1 VEKGQQKQ
9 GQQNMKAIYKNNKLC
24 VDLSNEVSLVNRLRN
39 KFRSNHI
46 EASIVV
52 RESSIVDCSAKRNMV
67 RANISEG
74 KIRVDEY
81 AFDDA
86 EDAADYIFGL
96 YEEK

>member
-1 VEKGQQKQ
+1 
-9 GQQNMKAIYKNNKLC
+9 MKIIYKNNKFYT
-24 VDLSNEVSLVNRLRN
+24 DLGNEVSLVNRLRN

-52 RESSIVDCSAKRNMV
+52 REGNIVDCSAKRNMV
-67 RANISEG
+67 RASISEG